1 MSAWQSLIEL
11 LPPEQREQLAELI
24 LRQMGVGYGWIEIEI
39 EDHHLKY
46 FYVKTGFSARRELDN
61 GNNNKPL

>member
-11 LPPEQREQLAELI
+11 LTVEQREQLAELI
-24 LRQMGVGYGWIEIEI
+24 IRQMGIGYGWIEIEI

-46 FYVKTGFSARRELDN
+46 FYVKTGVSARRESDI
-61 GNNNKPL
+61 GSDKPL